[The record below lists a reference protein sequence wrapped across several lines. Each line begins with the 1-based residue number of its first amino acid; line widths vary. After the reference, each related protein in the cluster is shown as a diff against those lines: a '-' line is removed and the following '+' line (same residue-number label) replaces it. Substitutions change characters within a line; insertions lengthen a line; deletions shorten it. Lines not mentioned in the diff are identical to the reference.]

1 MKSKTVTTIRT
12 AVLVLFGLVMIVP
25 LYLLVSN
32 AFKAQQDIF
41 GAPFTFPHGATLQ
54 YLVRAI
60 QSPTFNVVGAYAI
73 TAFFALAVSVI
84 GLAITGPA
92 AYVIARGKASRHRL
106 TLVILISGL
115 FIPSQALVIP
125 VIYVLK
131 TVGLM
136 GTVPGYLLF
145 EASLTI
151 PVNLFLFVSYIQTIP
166 GELDESARMDG
177 ATRWGTYWRIIFP
190 LMRPVVATAI
200 ILNTIGVWGDFVT
213 PQIILGPSSGIYTV
227 TTGVYAAISKFTS
240 DYTTVYPNL
249 LLAVAPMLVFFVLM
263 QRRIAGGLTAGA
275 VKS

>member
-1 MKSKTVTTIRT
+1 VRSKTFSSIRT
-12 AVLVLFGLVMIVP
+12 VVLILFGVVMIVP
-25 LYLLVSN
+25 LYLLITN
-32 AFKAQQDIF
+32 AFKSQPDIF
-41 GAPFTFPHGATLQ
+41 GAPFTFPHGITFK

-60 QSPTFNVVGAYAI
+60 QSPTFNVVGSYAI
-73 TAFFALAVSVI
+73 TAFFVIAVNVI

-92 AYVIARGKASRHRL
+92 AYVIARGKAARHRL
-106 TLVILISGL
+106 TLVVLISGL

-190 LMRPVVATAI
+190 LMRPVVATAV

-227 TTGVYAAISKFTS
+227 TTGVYAAISKFSS

-249 LLAVAPMLVFFVLM
+249 LLAVAPMLIFFVLM